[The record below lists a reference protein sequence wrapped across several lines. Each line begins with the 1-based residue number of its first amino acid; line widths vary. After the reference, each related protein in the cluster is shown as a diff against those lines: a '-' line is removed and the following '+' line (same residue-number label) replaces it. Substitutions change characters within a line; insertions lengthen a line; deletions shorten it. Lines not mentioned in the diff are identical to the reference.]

1 MKLTENFS
9 LHEFECNCGC
19 KIPDEVLNNI
29 KIVANNLQIL
39 RDTIDKPIKL
49 TNAYRCPEHNA
60 KVGGVSSSQH
70 IKGLAA
76 DIQVKN
82 LKPSDVADIAEHEM
96 VNGRLK
102 HGGVG
107 RYDTFTH
114 VDFRGYN
121 ARWDKT
127 TK

>member
-1 MKLTENFS
+1 MKLTDNFS

-19 KIPDEVLNNI
+19 EMPEGVLKNI
-29 KIVANNLQIL
+29 KIVASNLQEL

-60 KVGGVSSSQH
+60 KVGGVTSSQH

-82 LKPSDVADIAEHEM
+82 LKPSDVADLVEHEM
-96 VNGRLK
+96 VNGKLK
-102 HGGVG
+102 QGGVG

-121 ARWDKT
+121 ARWNKT

>member
-9 LHEFECNCGC
+9 LHEFECKCGC
-19 KIPDEVLNNI
+19 KMPDKVFNNI
-29 KIVANNLQIL
+29 KIVASNLQEL
-39 RDTIDKPIKL
+39 RNTIDKPIKL
-49 TNAYRCPEHNA
+49 TNAYRCQEHNA
-60 KVGGVSSSQH
+60 KVGGVPSSQH

-82 LKPSDVADIAEHEM
+82 LKPSDVADVIEHEM

-102 HGGVG
+102 HGGIG

>member
-9 LHEFECNCGC
+9 LHEFECKCGC
-19 KIPDEVLNNI
+19 KMPDEVFNNI
-29 KIVANNLQIL
+29 KIVASNLQEL
-39 RDTIDKPIKL
+39 RNTIDKPIKL

-60 KVGGVSSSQH
+60 KVGGVPSSQH

-82 LKPSDVADIAEHEM
+82 LKPSDVADVVEHEM

>member
-1 MKLTENFS
+1 MKLTKNFS

-19 KIPDEVLNNI
+19 KMPDDIFENI
-29 KIVANNLQIL
+29 KLVASNLQEL
-39 RDTIDKPIKL
+39 RDILDKPIKL
-49 TNAYRCPEHNA
+49 TNAYRCPEHNT

-76 DIQVKN
+76 DIQIKN
-82 LKPSDVADIAEHEM
+82 LKPSEVADVIEREM
-96 VNGRLK
+96 VDGKLK
-102 HGGVG
+102 QGGVG

-121 ARWDKT
+121 ARWNKT